1 MSRDDLTDI
10 PSFAASRDEAV
21 SSAPRGAIPARSAT
35 ARAGIGLATRLVL
48 TLALAAAG
56 VACGWAWQ
64 LQTLLDGAETQLK
77 TTQARVSD
85 LEALL
90 SDTDET
96 VNKSAAAMGAQLRLL
111 DTEVRKLW
119 DARKGSNVTLN
130 KLEKGAAAQEKQI
143 SGLNTE
149 STSQNERLNS
159 LQKELSALTKVAG
172 DLERL
177 AANAKRAQTDVER
190 LADGVNKAN
199 LERAALRKQVES
211 NAEWIESINAFR
223 RQVNA
228 SIAELEADLATLNA
242 SIVELKADGAMSNAP
257 VLQ

>member
-1 MSRDDLTDI
+1 MSRDDLNDI

-21 SSAPRGAIPARSAT
+21 SSAPRGAIPPRAARTQGSMGVA
-35 ARAGIGLATRLVL
+35 ARLTL

-64 LQTLLDGAETQLK
+64 LQMMLDEAQSQQKATQG
-77 TTQARVSD
+77 RVAD

-119 DARKGSNVTLN
+119 DARKVSNAKLTR
-130 KLEKGAAAQEKQI
+130 LEKNVVTQEKQI
-143 SGLNTE
+143 TGLNNKTGSNAE
-149 STSQNERLNS
+149 S
-159 LQKELSALTKVAG
+159 LQAMQAELESLTKVAG

-177 AANAKRAQTDVER
+177 AASAQRAQTDVER
-190 LADGVNKAN
+190 LADGLNKSN

-228 SIAELEADLATLNA
+228 NIAELEADVA
-242 SIVELKADGAMSNAP
+242 AMQAP
-257 VLQ
+257 GMQ

>member
-1 MSRDDLTDI
+1 MSRDDLNDI
-10 PSFAASRDEAV
+10 PSFAANRDEAV
-21 SSAPRGAIPARSAT
+21 SSAPRGAIPARAPRAEAVMGLT
-35 ARAGIGLATRLVL
+35 ARLVL
-48 TLALAAAG
+48 TIALAVAG
-56 VACGWAWQ
+56 IACGWAWQ
-64 LQTLLDGAETQLK
+64 LQTLLDESQTQQK
-77 TTQARVSD
+77 ATQARVAD

-119 DARKGSNVTLN
+119 DARKTSNAKIT
-130 KLEKGAAAQEKQI
+130 KLEKNFVTQEKQI
-143 SGLNTE
+143 TGLNTKATNHSE
-149 STSQNERLNS
+149 QLAAMQT
-159 LQKELSALTKVAG
+159 ELGALTKVAG

-177 AANAKRAQTDVER
+177 AASAQRAQTDVER
-190 LADGVNKAN
+190 LADGLNKSN

-228 SIAELEADLATLNA
+228 SIAELEADVA
-242 SIVELKADGAMSNAP
+242 AMSSP
-257 VLQ
+257 GMQ

>member
-1 MSRDDLTDI
+1 MSRDDLNDI

-21 SSAPRGAIPARSAT
+21 SSAPRGAIPPRA
-35 ARAGIGLATRLVL
+35 ARAQGSMGVAARLTL

-64 LQTLLDGAETQLK
+64 LQMMLDEAQSQQKATQG
-77 TTQARVSD
+77 RVAD

-119 DARKGSNVTLN
+119 DARKASNAKLTR
-130 KLEKGAAAQEKQI
+130 LEKNVVTQEKQI
-143 SGLNTE
+143 TGLNNKTGSNAE
-149 STSQNERLNS
+149 S
-159 LQKELSALTKVAG
+159 LQAMQAELESLTKVAG

-177 AANAKRAQTDVER
+177 AASAQRAQTDVER
-190 LADGVNKAN
+190 LADGLNKSN

-228 SIAELEADLATLNA
+228 NIAELEADVA
-242 SIVELKADGAMSNAP
+242 AMQAP
-257 VLQ
+257 GMQ

>member
-1 MSRDDLTDI
+1 MSRDDLNDI

-21 SSAPRGAIPARSAT
+21 SSAPRGAIPARTST
-35 ARAGIGLATRLVL
+35 GRAGIGLATRLVL
-48 TLALAAAG
+48 TIALAAAG

-64 LQTLLDGAETQLK
+64 LQTMLEAAQTQVK

-119 DARKGSNVTLN
+119 DARKVSNVTLTQ
-130 KLEKGAAAQEKQI
+130 LEKGAVTQEKQI
-143 SGLNTE
+143 TGLNSK
-149 STSQNERLNS
+149 STAQKARLDAMEQS
-159 LQKELSALTKVAG
+159 LAGLTKVAG

-177 AANAKRAQTDVER
+177 AANAQRAQTDVER
-190 LADGVNKAN
+190 LADGLNKAN

-228 SIAELEADLATLNA
+228 SIAELEADVAAL
-242 SIVELKADGAMSNAP
+242 NAP

>member
-1 MSRDDLTDI
+1 MSRDDLNDI

-21 SSAPRGAIPARSAT
+21 SSAPRGAIPPRA
-35 ARAGIGLATRLVL
+35 ARAQGSMGVAARLTL

-64 LQTLLDGAETQLK
+64 LQMMLDEAQSQQKATQG
-77 TTQARVSD
+77 RVAD

-119 DARKGSNVTLN
+119 DARKVSNAKLTR
-130 KLEKGAAAQEKQI
+130 LEKNVVTQEKQI
-143 SGLNTE
+143 TGLNNKTGNNAE
-149 STSQNERLNS
+149 S
-159 LQKELSALTKVAG
+159 LQAMQAELESLTKVAG

-177 AANAKRAQTDVER
+177 AASAQRAQTDVER
-190 LADGVNKAN
+190 LADGLNKSN

-228 SIAELEADLATLNA
+228 NIAELEADVA
-242 SIVELKADGAMSNAP
+242 AMQAP
-257 VLQ
+257 GMQ

>member
-1 MSRDDLTDI
+1 MSRDDLNDT
-10 PSFAASRDEAV
+10 PSFTANREEAV
-21 SSAPRGAIPARSAT
+21 SSAPRGAIPARAPRAEAVMGLT
-35 ARAGIGLATRLVL
+35 ARLVL
-48 TLALAAAG
+48 TIALAVAG
-56 VACGWAWQ
+56 IACGWAWQ
-64 LQTLLDGAETQLK
+64 LQTLLDESQTQQK
-77 TTQARVSD
+77 ATQARVAD

-119 DARKGSNVTLN
+119 DARKISNGKIT
-130 KLEKGAAAQEKQI
+130 KLEKNFVTQEKQI
-143 SGLNTE
+143 TGLNTKATNHSE
-149 STSQNERLNS
+149 QLAAMQT
-159 LQKELSALTKVAG
+159 ELGALTKVAG

-177 AANAKRAQTDVER
+177 AASAQRAQTDVER
-190 LADGVNKAN
+190 LADGLNKSN

-228 SIAELEADLATLNA
+228 SIAEIEADVA
-242 SIVELKADGAMSNAP
+242 AMNSP
-257 VLQ
+257 GMQ

>member
-1 MSRDDLTDI
+1 MSRDDLNDI

-21 SSAPRGAIPARSAT
+21 SSAPRGAIPPRA
-35 ARAGIGLATRLVL
+35 ARAQGKMGVAARL
-48 TLALAAAG
+48 TLTVALAAAG

-64 LQTLLDGAETQLK
+64 LQMMLDEAQSQQKATQG
-77 TTQARVSD
+77 RVAD

-119 DARKGSNVTLN
+119 DARKTSNGKIT
-130 KLEKGAAAQEKQI
+130 KLEKTVVTQEKQI
-143 SGLNTE
+143 TGLNTKTTGQAE
-149 STSQNERLNS
+149 QLTAMQS
-159 LQKELSALTKVAG
+159 ELAALTQVAG

-177 AANAKRAQTDVER
+177 AASAQRAQTDVER
-190 LADGVNKAN
+190 LADGLNKSN

-228 SIAELEADLATLNA
+228 NIAELEADVA
-242 SIVELKADGAMSNAP
+242 AMQAP
-257 VLQ
+257 GMQ

>member
-1 MSRDDLTDI
+1 MSRDDLTEI
-10 PSFAASRDEAV
+10 PSFAANRDEAV

-35 ARAGIGLATRLVL
+35 TRAGIGLATRLVL
-48 TLALAAAG
+48 TVALAAAG

-64 LQTLLDGAETQLK
+64 LQTMLDAAQTQLK
-77 TTQARVSD
+77 TTQARVAD
-85 LEALL
+85 MEALL

-119 DARKGSNVTLN
+119 DARKTSNASLLR
-130 KLEKGAAAQEKQI
+130 LEKGAVTQEKQI
-143 SGLNTE
+143 TGLNNK
-149 STSQNERLNS
+149 STAQQARLDS
-159 LQKELSALTKVAG
+159 MEQSLSALTKVAG

-177 AANAKRAQTDVER
+177 AANAQRAQTDVER

-228 SIAELEADLATLNA
+228 NITALEAEIA
-242 SIVELKADGAMSNAP
+242 AMKAP

>member
-10 PSFAASRDEAV
+10 PSFAANRDEAV

-35 ARAGIGLATRLVL
+35 TRAGIGLATRLVL

-64 LQTLLDGAETQLK
+64 LQTMLEAAQTQLK
-77 TTQARVSD
+77 ATQARVAD
-85 LEALL
+85 MEALL

-119 DARKGSNVTLN
+119 DARKVSNASLLR
-130 KLEKGAAAQEKQI
+130 LEKGAVTQEKQI
-143 SGLNTE
+143 TGLNNK
-149 STSQNERLNS
+149 STAQQTRLDTMEQS
-159 LQKELSALTKVAG
+159 LSALTQVAG

-177 AANAKRAQTDVER
+177 AANAQRAQTDVER

-228 SIAELEADLATLNA
+228 NITALEADIA
-242 SIVELKADGAMSNAP
+242 AMKAP

>member
-10 PSFAASRDEAV
+10 PSFAANRDEAV

-35 ARAGIGLATRLVL
+35 TRAGIGLATRLVL
-48 TLALAAAG
+48 TVALAAAG

-64 LQTLLDGAETQLK
+64 LQTMLEVAQTQLK
-77 TTQARVSD
+77 ATQARVAD
-85 LEALL
+85 MEALL

-119 DARKGSNVTLN
+119 DARKVSNASLLR
-130 KLEKGAAAQEKQI
+130 LEKGAVTQEKQI
-143 SGLNTE
+143 TGLNNK
-149 STSQNERLNS
+149 STAQQTRLDTMEQS
-159 LQKELSALTKVAG
+159 LSALTQVAG

-177 AANAKRAQTDVER
+177 AANAQRAQTDVER

-228 SIAELEADLATLNA
+228 NITALEADIA
-242 SIVELKADGAMSNAP
+242 AMKAP

>member
-10 PSFAASRDEAV
+10 PSFAANRDEAV

-35 ARAGIGLATRLVL
+35 TRAGIGLATRLVL
-48 TLALAAAG
+48 TVALAAAG

-64 LQTLLDGAETQLK
+64 LQTMLDAAQTQLK
-77 TTQARVSD
+77 TTQARVAD
-85 LEALL
+85 MEALL

-119 DARKGSNVTLN
+119 DARKISNASLLR
-130 KLEKGAAAQEKQI
+130 LEKGAVTQEKQI
-143 SGLNTE
+143 TGLNNK
-149 STSQNERLNS
+149 STAQQARLDS
-159 LQKELSALTKVAG
+159 MEQSLSALTKVAG

-177 AANAKRAQTDVER
+177 ATNAQRAQTDVER

-228 SIAELEADLATLNA
+228 SITALEAEIA
-242 SIVELKADGAMSNAP
+242 AMKAP